1 MPCGAAFGADFGL
14 SAGVAAALTAL
25 AVAALGLAGW
35 ALRAQLAQL
44 KRALK
49 TNGKIMLGLGQ
60 VRPRASS
67 SLQWDACSSDR
78 NFEAT
83 C

>member
-14 SAGVAAALTAL
+14 SAGAAAALAAL

-60 VRPRASS
+60 VCSHASS
-67 SLQWDACSSDR
+67 SLRWDACSSDR
-78 NFEAT
+78 NFETA